1 MADSSKSDYNASQII
16 VLKDLDAVRKRPAM
30 YIGSTDLYGLHHIL
44 KEVIDNSVDEAL
56 AGFCDEI
63 NITFN
68 KDGSVSIEDNG
79 RGIPVDM
86 HKATKK
92 SALEVAMTSLHGG
105 GKFEQGAYSVSSGL
119 HGVGLKATNALSKWM
134 ETTVYK
140 DGNIYKQKYEIG
152 KPVSAVEKLGT
163 TTKSGTLQTFFPD
176 PEIFE
181 TTRFELKKLI
191 TIIRQQAYLIAGV
204 KFKIVD
210 NRESDFRPST
220 DDDIPRDI
228 TFFFEGGIKTYVK
241 NMNRGENTVNKV
253 FYAQK
258 KVNDT
263 DVEVAFQYTD
273 DLQENVLCFANN
285 VHTPEGGTHLTGF
298 RIALT
303 KSIND
308 YWNKIA
314 TDKEK
319 DIKLEGKDVREG
331 ITAVVSIK
339 IPDPQFEGQTK
350 IKLNNPEVQNAV
362 RSVLGEK
369 LDEYLEE
376 HPKEA
381 KKIIDKALLANRAR
395 KAAKA
400 AREAVVRK
408 GALESAALP
417 GKLSDCSNRDPA
429 QSELYIVE
437 GISAGGT
444 AKQGRDRK
452 TQAILPLRGK
462 PINSEKYRIDR
473 VLQNDILKDLITAL
487 GCGVGDTLNV
497 SKIRYHKIVL
507 MNDADVDGAHINTL
521 VLTLFYRHLRAIIDE
536 GYLYLAQ
543 PPLYKIT
550 VSKGESYW
558 ILNDEEKDKITE
570 RLEKEKKTIQNIQR
584 FKGLGEMNSEQ
595 LWDTTM
601 NPENRILKQVNV
613 DDFQEADKIFDVL
626 MGNDVQPRKKF
637 IQTHAKYAELDV

>member
-1 MADSSKSDYNASQII
+1 MADRTKSNYDASKII

-44 KEVIDNSVDEAL
+44 KEVIDNAVDEAL

-63 NITFN
+63 IITLH
-68 KDGSVSIEDNG
+68 KDGSASVEDNG

-119 HGVGLKATNALSKWM
+119 HGVGLKATNALSTWM
-134 ETTVYK
+134 QTTVYK
-140 DGNIYKQKYEIG
+140 DGFEYQQRYEIG
-152 KPVSAVEKLGT
+152 KPVTEVKKIGKT
-163 TTKSGTLQTFFPD
+163 KKSGTRQQFFPD
-176 PEIFE
+176 PTIFE
-181 TTRFELKKLI
+181 TTRFELKKLFI
-191 TIIRQQAYLIAGV
+191 LIRQQAYLIAGV
-204 KFKIVD
+204 RFRIIDEREDSSRPEVD
-210 NRESDFRPST
+210 KA
-220 DDDIPRDI
+220 IPHDY
-228 TFFFEGGIKTYVK
+228 TFFFEGGIKTYVR
-241 NMNRGENTVNKV
+241 NLNRGENTVNGV
-253 FYAQK
+253 FYAHK
-258 KVNDT
+258 KVENT
-263 DVEVAFQYTD
+263 DVEVALQYTD

-308 YWNKIA
+308 YFNKIA

-319 DIKLEGKDVREG
+319 EIKLEGKDVREG
-331 ITAVVSIK
+331 LTAVVSIK

-362 RSVLGEK
+362 RTVLNQK
-369 LDEYLEE
+369 LDEFLEE
-376 HPKEA
+376 QPKEA
-381 KKIIDKALLANRAR
+381 RKIIDKALLANRAR

-408 GALESAALP
+408 GALESASLP
-417 GKLSDCSNRDPA
+417 GKLADCSSRDP
-429 QSELYIVE
+429 SESEIYIVE

-444 AKQGRDRK
+444 AKQGRDRR

-487 GCGVGDTLNV
+487 GCGIGDTLDV
-497 SKIRYHKIVL
+497 AKLRYHKIVI

-521 VLTLFYRHLRAIIDE
+521 VLTLFYRHLRDVIDK

-550 VSKGESYW
+550 VSKGEAYW
-558 ILNDEEKDKITE
+558 METIIEKI
-570 RLEKEKKTIQNIQR
+570 
-584 FKGLGEMNSEQ
+584 
-595 LWDTTM
+595 
-601 NPENRILKQVNV
+601 
-613 DDFQEADKIFDVL
+613 
-626 MGNDVQPRKKF
+626 
-637 IQTHAKYAELDV
+637 